1 MSGSGGW
8 KAGQVADM
16 LRDAELDANIS
27 AVLADD
33 ETVGDVMMR
42 LDDLDRGEGG
52 LSELLRQQSSSDM
65 LRDARK
71 SGDVASMSA
80 ATGLSDSSVEAT
92 ELSDS
97 PVAAD
102 ILATSPLFRAI

>member
-16 LRDAELDANIS
+16 LRDGDFDANIS
-27 AVLADD
+27 AVLAND

-42 LDDLDRGEGG
+42 LDGLDRAEGG

-71 SGDVASMSA
+71 VV
-80 ATGLSDSSVEAT
+80 T
-92 ELSDS
+92 
-97 PVAAD
+97 
-102 ILATSPLFRAI
+102 

>member
-16 LRDAELDANIS
+16 LRDGHFDANIS
-27 AVLADD
+27 AVLAND

-42 LDDLDRGEGG
+42 LDGLDRAEGG

-71 SGDVASMSA
+71 SGDVFQSRAGFSEC
-80 ATGLSDSSVEAT
+80 LDSEI
-92 ELSDS
+92 
-97 PVAAD
+97 P
-102 ILATSPLFRAI
+102 